1 MCFLD
6 LSMKHFCL
14 IPPPSP
20 PMLDE
25 VLHSYSNLHPTLN
38 NQQILKTF
46 FVENISFKNLLLLT

>member
-14 IPPPSP
+14 IP

-25 VLHSYSNLHPTLN
+25 VLHSYSNLHPTLKKSTN
-38 NQQILKTF
+38 FENI
-46 FVENISFKNLLLLT
+46 FVENISFKNLLLLI